1 MVKFNLAT
9 HIIPDTQSI
18 WSVFPGQGKRYLRR
32 FLDEKVIFLDMP
44 GVALNAT
51 AIVNIDLLRRH
62 VAMSN
67 AILKWNI
74 EGRSGSEPSRKI
86 ADYKVKKSKTES
98 AALAN
103 VRGMFS
109 AMKKGDLILFAGA
122 SVYDPVNIGEITADF
137 TPTDVMSHPRYP
149 REEIPFRSV
158 RWIQTKVERR
168 DLSQDLSLLL
178 SNRRAII
185 SIPKSLHGE
194 EVYRI
199 AYGDYV
205 LGDNARYKFHGPD
218 YANYAPTTVPGL
230 NLISY
235 FAAAFNAIEED
246 ELEAFLNLSIDE
258 AIKNYFE
265 QDALYSFEIDF
276 ASPGGYILHA
286 KKAVLPLFVAVMVA
300 ASGNPAFSLDELKSA
315 NITNSVNIA
324 VPSAPSAGQQSVS
337 SQCVLD
343 IKEKYEAMMEV
354 MGAKRWQEL
363 CKMNA
368 EAKDGVGLRVNVKPS
383 K

>member
-9 HIIPDTQSI
+9 HIIPETQNI
-18 WSVFPGQGKRYLRR
+18 WSVFPGLGKRYLRK
-32 FLDEKVIFLDMP
+32 FISDNVIFLDIP
-44 GVALNAT
+44 GVALSANAIANT
-51 AIVNIDLLRRH
+51 ELLRRH

-67 AILKWNI
+67 AILKWNV
-74 EGRSGSEPSRKI
+74 GGQSGSEPSRRVG
-86 ADYKVKKSKTES
+86 DYQVKKSATES

-109 AMKKGDLILFAGA
+109 VMKKGDLVLFAGA
-122 SVYDPVNIGEITADF
+122 SVYDPVNIGEITTDF
-137 TPTDVMSHPRYP
+137 TPSNVMSHPRYSN
-149 REEIPFRSV
+149 EEIPFRSV
-158 RWIQTKVERR
+158 RWLHTKVERR
-168 DLSQDLSLLL
+168 ELSQELSLLL

-235 FAAAFNAIEED
+235 FSAAFNAIEED
-246 ELEAFLNLSIDE
+246 ELEAFLNLSIHD
-258 AIKNYFE
+258 AITNYFE

-286 KKAVLPLFVAVMVA
+286 KKAVLPLFVAVMIA
-300 ASGNPAFSLDELKSA
+300 ASGNPALSLDELKSA
-315 NITNSVNIA
+315 GITNSVSIA
-324 VPSAPSAGQQSVS
+324 VPSVTATEQPSAA

-343 IKEKYEAMMEV
+343 IKEKYAAMMEV
-354 MGAKRWQEL
+354 MGANRWKEL
-363 CKMNA
+363 CKLNA
-368 EAKDGVGLRVNVKPS
+368 EAKDGVGLRVNVKPL